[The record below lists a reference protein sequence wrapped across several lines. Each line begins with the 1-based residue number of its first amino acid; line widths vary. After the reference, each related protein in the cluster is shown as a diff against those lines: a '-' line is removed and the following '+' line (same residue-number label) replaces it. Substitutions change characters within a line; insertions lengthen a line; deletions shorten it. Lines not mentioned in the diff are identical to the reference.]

1 MSWVLSICTSLPRPG
16 PSSVLG
22 ASRCRRSKLHRV
34 LQPQRP
40 LGTCAH
46 RRRELLS
53 VTEGSVKKGHGAAE
67 DDHVAGR
74 MLLDCARCEIAWHSQ
89 LVQGAALVGDGVDG
103 AGHLDSV
110 PGGVEATADGVDVE
124 EDDGRSDRLGA

>member
-46 RRRELLS
+46 RCRELLS
-53 VTEGSVKKGHGAAE
+53 VTEGSIKKGHGAAE
-67 DDHVAGR
+67 DDQVAGR
-74 MLLDCARCEIAWHSQ
+74 ILSGCARCEIARHSQ
-89 LVQGAALVGDGVDG
+89 LGKGAALVRDVVDR
-103 AGHLDSV
+103 AGHLDGV
-110 PGGVEATADGVDVE
+110 PGGVEAT
-124 EDDGRSDRLGA
+124 SD